1 MAEIHPFPAILF
13 RPESGSD
20 VTSFVAPPYDV
31 IDSTARAVL
40 RDRHPC
46 NVVRLTLPE
55 APSVRQLAD
64 SGSPVGLRPEGQA
77 PPGGDCYQEAARLFH
92 EWLRSGVLQILET
105 PALFM
110 WEQEFS
116 LGDATYTRRALV
128 AKVTCEPYRPGG
140 VMRHEH
146 THAGPRTDRLRLFQA
161 TGAQFSQIFGIFE
174 GDEDLAAR
182 LAEAG
187 DQEPRQTAR
196 GDDGH
201 LSRLFCIKDE
211 ETISEL
217 QASLQERT
225 ITIADGHHRYETGV
239 AYYRE
244 LDHAGAALM
253 TLVPSS
259 DPGLVVLPTHRTVGF
274 PIDGQALC
282 RALAGKFAVEI
293 HPLESWPRLYQEAT
307 NDPDSGIILAVAPA
321 AAQVF
326 RIGWQDGNGSR
337 AKPGRPGRELGDV
350 VALHERILP
359 HLPGA
364 GRLDTET
371 FGYFHD
377 AEKAVEA
384 ARASGRWAF
393 LLRPTPVEAL
403 LQAAEQQEVLP
414 PKSTYFYPK
423 FLAGFVNARLD

>member
-13 RPESGSD
+13 RSESGSD

-55 APSVRQLAD
+55 APSVPTLGRD
-64 SGSPVGLRPEGQA
+64 SGSPVGLRPEGQV

-146 THAGPRTDRLRLFQA
+146 THAGPRADRLRLFQA

-187 DQEPRQTAR
+187 DQEPLQTAR

-201 LSRLFCIKDE
+201 LSRLFYITDE
-211 ETISEL
+211 ETIGAL

-225 ITIADGHHRYETGV
+225 ITIADGHHRYETSV
-239 AYYRE
+239 AYYQE
-244 LDHAGAALM
+244 LGRMGSTLM
-253 TLVPSS
+253 TLVSSS

-274 PIDGQALC
+274 PVDGQALC
-282 RALAGKFAVEI
+282 RALAGKFAVDI

-337 AKPGRPGRELGDV
+337 AKPGRELGDV

-377 AEKAVEA
+377 AEEAVEA
-384 ARASGRWAF
+384 AKASGRWAF
-393 LLRPTPVEAL
+393 LLRPTPIEAL